1 MHAFVSI
8 NLFRYHYY
16 SATVI
21 FHLSSAFKDITKF
34 MDSHFL
40 NLYIDCLCYN
50 FKNSSTLKHLGHFY
64 FLCILHKTYF
74 LLEELACY
82 FKLITLNDFKVGHPF
97 FIENCTVTLKLHI
110 HILWYLSPPWW
121 IVCSFSFLKVKKM
134 QSRCTIIFTI

>member
-8 NLFRYHYY
+8 NLFGYHY

-64 FLCILHKTYF
+64 FLCMLHKTYF

-82 FKLITLNDFKVGHPF
+82 FKLHYLEWLQSWTSSLYWKLYHYSKIAYSHTLISFPTLVNCL
-97 FIENCTVTLKLHI
+97 FI
-110 HILWYLSPPWW
+110 
-121 IVCSFSFLKVKKM
+121 FFLKG
-134 QSRCTIIFTI
+134 